1 MGEQQTVALLFSGLI
16 TSASALTQCWRWKQ

>member
-1 MGEQQTVALLFSGLI
+1 MGELQTDGLLFSGLI